1 MEERKTTR
9 GRPKGSGIDDRQ
21 TLMKIAAIIAAEP
34 NKKRTTAIKQIGIN
48 NPSHI
53 RRLRDKFNEQADSL
67 ISSVKG
73 GASKI
78 KTNGS
83 AISATPAPAA
93 KKAATKKAAPRKAA
107 VKATAKTAKKT
118 AKAKKA
124 DEKARVRKSAPKPAA
139 KEVVAKAAGKSP
151 TKAAAKSTTRKAV
164 TKSVR
169 VQAKS
174 APVRKTRK
182 TAAKRKNG
190 KAGAIGSK
198 AGLAKA
204 GFKMGE
210 MPWLNS
216 GVESVVG
223 GIVEN
228 QIALYESALKHSPM
242 AAFLRQQALM
252 IDMALSML
260 KAQQDWTGGRK

>member
-93 KKAATKKAAPRKAA
+93 KKAATKKAAPRKAI
-107 VKATAKTAKKT
+107 AKTAKKT

-204 GFKMGE
+204 GFTMGE

>member
-124 DEKARVRKSAPKPAA
+124 DEKARVRKSAPKAAA

-190 KAGAIGSK
+190 KAGAIKSK

-216 GVESVVG
+216 GVETVVG